1 MDRHLT
7 GKCPWERRYS
17 GTAGPKTALCNRPY
31 SHWSRSFPLLF
42 TEGYRNGH
50 WDSLECDIAFPGD
63 EALFHCAKPS
73 RVLRGPANSTASLIY
88 QKHTGKFPKFTGK
101 LLLHKVPMKRPTQQ
115 DSHRF
120 CLPLKGSKVPSPLLC
135 CLGGHQGAIRIP
147 FPFPS

>member
-1 MDRHLT
+1 MGMYFYLF
-7 GKCPWERRYS
+7 PWEYLIVLTSLIDYRVS
-17 GTAGPKTALCNRPY
+17 NTQIHLD
-31 SHWSRSFPLLF
+31 LF
-42 TEGYRNGH
+42 LASPR
-50 WDSLECDIAFPGD
+50 D

-73 RVLRGPANSTASLIY
+73 GVLRGPANSTASLIC
-88 QKHTGKFPKFTGK
+88 QKHTGKFPKVTGK

-135 CLGGHQGAIRIP
+135 CLGGHQGAIRVP

>member
-1 MDRHLT
+1 M
-7 GKCPWERRYS
+7 ERK
-17 GTAGPKTALCNRPY
+17 PEVP
-31 SHWSRSFPLLF
+31 
-42 TEGYRNGH
+42 
-50 WDSLECDIAFPGD
+50 AFPGD

-73 RVLRGPANSTASLIY
+73 RVLRGPANSTASLIC

-135 CLGGHQGAIRIP
+135 CLGGHQGAIRVP